1 MRKNKNCKE
10 RTVNRACISESH
22 VVVSGLD
29 KNSTKVSSSREARW
43 AELTKQVVH
52 ENIGAWKTLSKE

>member
-1 MRKNKNCKE
+1 MKNKSCKE
-10 RTVNRACISESH
+10 RTVNSACIRGSH
-22 VVVSGLD
+22 VVVYGPD
-29 KNSTKVSSSREARW
+29 KNSTKVSSSREAKW